1 MSGAEVLAV
10 IGIVSNILQLTDFC
24 AKVTDR
30 TLEFCGRT
38 ANLPGSFSDLR
49 VVLAVVRLN
58 LGRLQSRIRADNT
71 DQETLRT
78 LKDLARLIERD
89 SKIVHHYL
97 EKKLPAPGASWAK
110 VTLKAAS
117 SVFGETKIKNSI
129 DSILKNVE
137 LLGQSVTASLP
148 TADEIA
154 QAVEKN
160 QTANLDRSLS
170 VIMDRMKVCQLCRSG

>member
-10 IGIVSNILQLTDFC
+10 IGIVSNILQLTEFC

-38 ANLPGSFSDLR
+38 ATLPGSFSDLR
-49 VVLAVVRLN
+49 VVLAVVQLN
-58 LGRLQSRIRADNT
+58 LGKLKTRIKTTNPDVQT
-71 DQETLRT
+71 TRT
-78 LKDLARLIERD
+78 LKDLSRLIERD
-89 SKIVHHYL
+89 AGIVHHYL

-110 VTLKAAS
+110 VTLKAIS
-117 SVFGETKIKNSI
+117 SVFGESKIKTSI

-148 TADEIA
+148 SAAEIA
-154 QAVEKN
+154 EAIEKS
-160 QTANLDRSLS
+160 QTRNLDRSLS
-170 VIMDRMKVCQLCRSG
+170 VIMERMKVCRCLN

>member
-10 IGIVSNILQLTDFC
+10 VGIVSNILQLTDFC

-58 LGRLQSRIRADNT
+58 LGKLQTRIKSTNT
-71 DQETLRT
+71 DQETLQT
-78 LKDLARLIERD
+78 LKDLVRLIERD
-89 SKIVHHYL
+89 AKIVHHYL

-117 SVFGETKIKNSI
+117 SVFGETKIKTSI

-148 TADEIA
+148 SATEIA
-154 QAVEKN
+154 EAIEKS
-160 QTANLDRSLS
+160 QTKSLDRSLS
-170 VIMDRMKVCQLCRSG
+170 VIMERMKVCRYWII